1 MVWFL
6 MIIAFVLVSV
16 VIAGLLLDAP
26 GRKEI
31 AEMTFSQIDF
41 DILRDGTYVGEFK
54 GTKSHLRDTQVAVVV
69 SEGMVSEVTI
79 VKGAVDKDGN
89 PVNMKGDQNINQ
101 VFDSVLQE
109 KTLDVDVISGATLT
123 SKTHLKAM
131 ENALIQAQGK

>member
-1 MVWFL
+1 MVWIL
-6 MIIAFVLVSV
+6 VIIVFAMVSV
-16 VIAGLLLDAP
+16 LIAGLLLDAP

-31 AEMTFSQIDF
+31 AELTFSQIDF
-41 DILRDGTYVGEFK
+41 GTLRDGTFVGEYK
-54 GTKSHLRDTQVAVVV
+54 GTKSHLRDTQVTVVV
-69 SEGMVSEVTI
+69 SKGMVSEVTT

-89 PVNMKGDQNINQ
+89 PINLKGDQNINR

-131 ENALIQAQGK
+131 ENALIQSQGK